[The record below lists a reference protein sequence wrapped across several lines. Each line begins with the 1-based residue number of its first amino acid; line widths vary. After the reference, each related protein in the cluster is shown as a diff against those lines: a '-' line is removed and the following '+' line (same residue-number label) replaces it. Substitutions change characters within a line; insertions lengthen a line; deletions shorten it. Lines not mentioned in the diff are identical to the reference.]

1 MMLGTGAVIVLRR
14 QGFDLGSCLLRNCKP
29 ATYIELPD
37 IPEGIASGSRKRKE
51 RGMKASAL
59 LMAGAAGMTVAL
71 GANAL
76 SAAGIV
82 ETLKNQSGFETFA
95 KALEQTDFAEMLEED
110 GTYTVFAPTDAA
122 FARLPET
129 TVEELMTEDF
139 ADELEALVGYHI
151 VEGKLRIEPLIG
163 KSIDIDT
170 LLDEPI
176 TLDGTHNQQLVVV
189 PIDLELIE
197 KDDVLYAESTRS
209 DQPAI
214 ELQADADAS
223 PESAPDAT
231 MNEQQKS
238 RLILF
243 PARIT
248 EPDIRA
254 DNGFIHAIDA
264 VLLPKESRMMIK
276 YERKENQLGDQSGG

>member
-1 MMLGTGAVIVLRR
+1 
-14 QGFDLGSCLLRNCKP
+14 
-29 ATYIELPD
+29 
-37 IPEGIASGSRKRKE
+37 
-51 RGMKASAL
+51 MKASAL

-151 VEGKLRIEPLIG
+151 VEGELRIEPLIG
-163 KSIDIDT
+163 ESIDIDT

-197 KDDVLYAESTRS
+197 KDEVLYAESTRS

-214 ELQADADAS
+214 EFQADADAS
-223 PESAPDAT
+223 AESAPDAT